1 MFVRA
6 LEALVGRDAVLPS
19 QQAWS
24 SYRRRQCQAVF
35 DFHRSGTIAGAAQA
49 RCDIGLAWSR
59 MRDLEELIETALHH

>member
-1 MFVRA
+1 
-6 LEALVGRDAVLPS
+6 
-19 QQAWS
+19 
-24 SYRRRQCQAVF
+24 VF